1 MSDNIPVTTLAET
14 AEYIVWTSDEP
25 DEETIYHVELGS
37 VTLHF
42 FIEEWKEFIQLMDDA
57 AKATPKK

>member
-42 FIEEWKEFIQLMDDA
+42 FIEEWKEFIQLMDAA

>member
-1 MSDNIPVTTLAET
+1 MSDDIPVTTLAET

-42 FIEEWKEFIQLMDDA
+42 FREEWKEFIDLIDTA